1 MRQAGFFIILIF
13 LIINARSYADEV
25 LVGIDEQGKTRYI
38 DSELEKKIKLF
49 PDYKK
54 FIEARIY
61 KIDEKNYSLE
71 ILYYNEKN
79 IETRKRT
86 LLDEQDYQKFRKK
99 VTERSAK
106 IKIQKELDQEGR
118 YKFLTAT
125 TIYSLAFYG
134 PMTSFILDID
144 ETKNFVAL
152 QCAMGSA
159 GFFLPFWLT
168 HDRQVTEA
176 SASSYIYGGL
186 GGMFHGFNLRLIFF
200 GESDISERISSSLVL
215 GTSLAE
221 GIGGFYISERYNYS
235 PGRVDNI
242 ASGFFW
248 GTAWAFEIMYIA
260 SEMENARASGA
271 VLFAGS
277 LAGTGL
283 GYFMSNTEDYSRGDV
298 VVQNSVT
305 LLGAYVPLAI
315 VDLTKTD
322 NEKIFIASSLSG
334 SILGAALGY
343 YLIKDKDFSTGQGGL
358 ISLGEFA
365 GGLLGVGTA
374 YYFSEGNR
382 ALYLTCSSIGSMAG
396 LAILYYIFHDEAIFP
411 DNNSSW
417 DIRFFPMN
425 IAQIFS
431 EKALVYNKG
440 NKNFSF
446 LDSIPIASIAYRF

>member
-1 MRQAGFFIILIF
+1 MRQTCYLIILFF
-13 LIINARSYADEV
+13 LVINAISYADEV
-25 LVGIDEQGKTRYI
+25 LVDINGQGKIRYI
-38 DSELEKKIKLF
+38 DSELEKNLKLF

-71 ILYYNEKN
+71 ILYYNDKN

-86 LLDEQDYQKFRKK
+86 LLDEKGYQEFRKK

-106 IKIQKELDQEGR
+106 IEIKKELDQEGR
-118 YKFLTAT
+118 YKLLTAT
-125 TIYSLAFYG
+125 TIYSLILHG
-134 PMTSFILDID
+134 PMTSMILDID

-159 GFFLPFWLT
+159 GFFLPLWLT

-186 GGMFHGFNLRLIFF
+186 GGLFHGVNFRLILF
-200 GESDISERISSSLVL
+200 GESDISDRISSSLVL
-215 GTSLAE
+215 GMSLAE
-221 GIGGFYISERYNYS
+221 GIGSFYITERYNYS
-235 PGRVDNI
+235 PGKVDNI
-242 ASGFFW
+242 ASGYFW
-248 GTAWAFEIMYIA
+248 GTVWAFEIMYIA

-283 GYFMSNTEDYSRGDV
+283 GYYMSNIENYSRGDV

-315 VDLTKTD
+315 VDMTKTD

-334 SILGAALGY
+334 SILGAVLGY

-365 GGLLGVGTA
+365 GGLLGIGTA

-382 ALYLTCSSIGSMAG
+382 ALYLTCSSVGSMAG
-396 LAILYYIFHDEAIFP
+396 FAILYYIFHDEAIFP
-411 DNNSSW
+411 NSSSSW
-417 DIRFFPMN
+417 DIRFFPSG

-431 EKALVYNKG
+431 EKDFIYSMG
-440 NKNFSF
+440 NKSRPIS
-446 LDSIPIASIAYRF
+446 DSIPIISIEYRF